1 MPWVMAG
8 LLYISLVSLAVA
20 AVANAALHLYHLR
33 GNVVTVALPQADDP
47 AQAERELAAALEVVK
62 GTRGVTSARL
72 VAPDELERWIGPWL
86 HEAAPDQDASG
97 LQVINVRLDP
107 LGKLDVLA
115 LQDRL
120 RGKVASATVGL
131 DAMSRDTFERQ
142 ATFFRAWCGAISI
155 IVLVGSLVV
164 VVLSTRS
171 SLKMQVE
178 PIGLLRSMGAPDG
191 YLARQFER
199 HALLSG
205 VHGGVLGFVLAVVTI
220 LAVLYSSRHMGLAG
234 TVDLSLRPVDWIL
247 LACVPVVSALLFTAL
262 ARATALWSL
271 ARMP

>member
-1 MPWVMAG
+1 MPWIMAG
-8 LLYISLVSLAVA
+8 LLYLSLVSLAVA

-33 GNVVTVALPQADDP
+33 GNVVTVALPQSDDP
-47 AQAERELAAALEVVK
+47 AQAERDLAAALEVVK

-86 HEAAPDQDASG
+86 HEATADQDASA

-120 RGKVASATVGL
+120 RNEVASATVGL

-142 ATFFRAWCGAISI
+142 ATFFRAWCGTISVV
-155 IVLVGSLVV
+155 VLIGSLVV

-171 SLKMQVE
+171 SLKMQAE

-205 VHGGVLGFVLAVVTI
+205 VHGGVLGFVLAVLTI
-220 LAVLYSSRHMGLAG
+220 LAVLYSGRHMGLAG

-262 ARATALWSL
+262 ARATALWGL